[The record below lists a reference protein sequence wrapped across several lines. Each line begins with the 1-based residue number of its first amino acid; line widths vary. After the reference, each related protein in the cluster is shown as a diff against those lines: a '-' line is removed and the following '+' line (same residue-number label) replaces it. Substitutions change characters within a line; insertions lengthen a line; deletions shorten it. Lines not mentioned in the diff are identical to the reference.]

1 MRWDNS
7 LSIGDREVAI
17 DRPTYFIAD
26 IGSNHEGDLERAKA
40 LIHLAAQAG
49 ADCAKFQ
56 HFRASDI
63 VSDAGFRALGGQL
76 AHQARWSRSV
86 YEVFQQYETPRD
98 WTRDLAA
105 ECAAAGVDFMTTP
118 YDVAAADSI
127 SPFVKAFKI
136 GSGDI
141 AWPALIRH
149 VAAKGKPVIL
159 STGAAD
165 MVDVER
171 AAAAALE
178 INPQLCVMQCNTNYT
193 GSLENFAHVNLNVLR
208 AYALKWPGLVLGLS
222 DHAPGHAAVLGAIAL
237 GARTI
242 EKHFTDDTTRDG
254 PDHPF
259 AMDPMT
265 WRDMVDRARE
275 LEMAL
280 GDGVKRV
287 EPNEVESAVV
297 QRRALRL
304 TADRPAGHVLAPN
317 DVVALRPR
325 PYDSVEPVDQ
335 HLVIGAPL
343 LHAKRAGEALMWA
356 DVEEAAPAR
365 AAVAAA

>member
-1 MRWDNS
+1 MRWDS
-7 LSIGDREVAI
+7 RLMIGDREIAI
-17 DRPTYFIAD
+17 DCPTYFIAD
-26 IGSNHEGDLERAKA
+26 IGSNHEGDLERAKT

-56 HFRASDI
+56 HFRAGDI
-63 VSDAGFRALGGQL
+63 VSDAGFRAIGGQI

-86 YEVFQQYETPRD
+86 YEVFEAYETPRA
-98 WTRDLAA
+98 WTHELAA
-105 ECAAAGVDFMTTP
+105 ECDSLGIDFMTTP
-118 YDVAAADSI
+118 YDFAAADSI

-149 VAAKGKPVIL
+149 VAAKGKPVII

-171 AAAAALE
+171 AAAAALA
-178 INPQLCVMQCNTNYT
+178 INAQVCLMQCNTNYT
-193 GSLENFAHVNLNVLR
+193 GSLENFAHVNLSVLR
-208 AYALKWPGLVLGLS
+208 AFALKWPGLTLGLS

-237 GARTI
+237 GARTV

-259 AMDPMT
+259 AMDPVT
-265 WRDMVDRARE
+265 WREMVDRARE

-287 EPNEVESAVV
+287 EENELEAAVV
-297 QRRALRL
+297 QRRALRFVEG
-304 TADRPAGHVLAPN
+304 RPAGHILTEADFAP
-317 DVVALRPR
+317 LRPR
-325 PYDSVEPVDQ
+325 PYDSVEPIDQ
-335 HLVIGAPL
+335 DLVVGAPL
-343 LHAKRAGEALMWA
+343 RRAKRAGDALMWDDVPAAAPVA
-356 DVEEAAPAR
+356 DVA
-365 AAVAAA
+365 